1 MPVISFNEQRD
12 PQAKPAV
19 LEYFGKT
26 AVNNMS
32 YRIMRTLYPVLKLIY
47 PNGIVTSEGLA
58 RTIYKCGLHGGPLKI
73 LENRD
78 IREYSMR
85 QINEI

>member
-1 MPVISFNEQRD
+1 MLRQSDLPPTDIS
-12 PQAKPAV
+12 
-19 LEYFGKT
+19 LTTLCGKT
-26 AVNNMS
+26 HFAG
-32 YRIMRTLYPVLKLIY
+32 YRIMRTLYPVLKLIH
-47 PNGIVTSEGLA
+47 PNGVVTSEDLA